1 MNLRTKY
8 RLSLD
13 RRNENIAELHSAI
26 RLESLE
32 SLRALV
38 PTVLGGNF
46 INSALIV
53 GFTWQVASHDLLLL
67 WGAAVW
73 CLNLFRAGLWVRF
86 GRLDSPTEVEQD
98 RQLKIS
104 VFTSGLSG
112 LLWGG
117 APLLFFTAD
126 LTPHQLF
133 LMFAAGGM
141 AAGATA
147 TLSMHRPSYYSFVV
161 PCLLMP
167 ALWYVAQ
174 AQYFH
179 VMMGAMFTVYAAA
192 LVGVAINNRRMF
204 VRAIRLRLELL
215 KARDSAEAGSRAK
228 NEFVSVV
235 SHELRTPLTALTG
248 SLGLLANEVAGE
260 LSSKSRELV
269 DIATRNAQRLSRL
282 IDDLLDMERMETG
295 ALRFSFE
302 NIELTRLVEQCVDA
316 NAAYG
321 VEFGVSFEV
330 VERAPETFVRAD
342 SDRLSQVM
350 ANLLSNAAKFSP
362 RNSRVTIGSAR
373 RGDLVRVWVRD
384 QGPGVPEEF
393 KNVIFDRF
401 TQADTTTSR
410 DTGGAGLGLNIS
422 KSIVENHGGTI
433 GFSGDGSDGTLFY
446 FDLPM
451 IELADGEV
459 ELLRAAS

>member
-1 MNLRTKY
+1 M
-8 RLSLD
+8 
-13 RRNENIAELHSAI
+13 
-26 RLESLE
+26 
-32 SLRALV
+32 
-38 PTVLGGNF
+38 PTVLGGNI

-53 GFTWQVASHDLLLL
+53 GFTWRIASHDLLLI

-73 CLNLFRAGLWVRF
+73 CLSLLRAGMWRRF
-86 GRLDSPTEVEQD
+86 GRIESPTEIEQD
-98 RQLKIS
+98 RQSRNS
-104 VFTSGLSG
+104 VYTSSLSG

-133 LMFAAGGM
+133 LLFAVGGM

-147 TLSMHRPSYYSFVV
+147 TLSMHRPSYYAFVV
-161 PCLLMP
+161 PCLLIP
-167 ALWYVAQ
+167 ALWYIAQ
-174 AQYFH
+174 AKYFH
-179 VMMGAMFTVYAAA
+179 VMMGVMFTIYAAA

-204 VRAIRLRLELL
+204 VRAIQLRLELL
-215 KARDSAEAGSRAK
+215 EARDSAEAGSRAK

-235 SHELRTPLTALTG
+235 SHELRTPLTAVTG
-248 SLGLLANEVAGE
+248 SLGLLASEVAGE

-282 IDDLLDMERMETG
+282 IDDLLDMERLETG
-295 ALRFSFE
+295 VLRFSFE
-302 NIELTRLVEQCVDA
+302 NIELTRLVEQCVEA

-330 VERAPETFVRAD
+330 VDRASETFVRAD

-362 RNSRVTIGSAR
+362 RNSRVTIGSTR
-373 RGDLVRVWVRD
+373 IGEIIRVWVRD

-393 KNVIFDRF
+393 RNVIFDRF

-422 KSIVENHGGTI
+422 KSIVEKHGGTI
-433 GFSGDGSDGTLFY
+433 GFSGDGSDDTMFY

-451 IELADGEV
+451 IELADVDV
-459 ELLRAAS
+459 EQLRAAS